1 MKKFCIYLENCKREM
16 KINKYLL
23 VKNDLNYKIECIWV
37 FLGIKCYSNFFI
49 EVDFVKRRFSL
60 GFSIL

>member
-1 MKKFCIYLENCKREM
+1 MTGVLMKKFCIYLENCKREM

-37 FLGIKCYSNFFI
+37 FLGYKMF
-49 EVDFVKRRFSL
+49 
-60 GFSIL
+60 